1 MRIDRNTIALLYR
14 LLGAVLVLA
23 VLPAVKPLAAQT
35 TTGSIRGYIRGDNGS
50 PLVAAEVRARSLA
63 TGSARVATTNTKGFF
78 ALSGLV
84 PGSYAIEVR
93 SIGFKPSGRTER
105 VQIGQDLTL
114 DFTLLASAV
123 QLEEISVSAAPAVET
138 RSTEVAT
145 NVAPTQVEN
154 LPKSDRNFLALA
166 VLAPGVRLTGDR
178 IGDTRKTIS
187 AGAQGA
193 EQINVFIDGAS
204 YKNDILK
211 GGVAGQDASRGNPF
225 ALNAVQEFRVITQN
239 YKAEYQKASS
249 AIITAT
255 TKSGGNTWTGNAFFA
270 YQNKSLVGLDT
281 FQLRD
286 KFIADSIAKKN
297 TTPSTF
303 RKPDYNRSLVGFSA
317 GGPLVRNKLFFFG
330 SYEGNYQNRSNRVSI
345 VPPTGFPALDTINFA
360 KYNGDFGSPFRSS
373 LFFGKLSYAASPTSS
388 MELSLNTRAENDIR
402 DFGGLS
408 AFSTAT
414 RFKNAVTTGLLKHSY
429 FKGTWLNEALLSYQ
443 RYHYNPVAAN
453 PDQVN
458 RFFGF
463 GCCAQIGG
471 NISNQD
477 FTQKRL
483 SLRDDLTYS
492 GLQMAGAHV
501 LKGGLNVDFSRYDVI
516 KQNSENPRFVY
527 ESWFNNFGFPQRVEF
542 QAGDPN
548 LKTKNTQLG
557 AYLQDDWSP
566 SDRLTFYLGARW
578 DYESGAINTKYVTP
592 RDVVDSL
599 TKYQSRLFRPL
610 EPNRYFTDGTKRSA
624 YLGAFQPRVGF
635 SYGITRDNRTTVFGS
650 VGLFYDRTLFD
661 LATEEK
667 FALQHPGYNIQFY
680 PTGGPAEAGKAE
692 WKNSYLSGRA
702 AANALIAGRA
712 FNTREIKLLPNDL
725 KPPKSTQFS
734 AGVRQLL
741 GDFAVELAYNGVRSN
756 NTFTFYWANQNFTCP
771 QRSFGVAGCFVSNQI
786 PGFGTVLF
794 ADNTGKTWYDAA
806 TLKVD
811 RAFRSGPK
819 FGWGGGIA
827 YTLARRQTQ
836 GFNDDFSFPN
846 PADYPKQVRN
856 DERHRVVANWVI
868 GMPSVF
874 NIFFSGIA
882 TVGSGTNIDVGDR
895 FGGTGN
901 PLIPGGFNAPTYKM
915 LDLRLKKDFVFGRS
929 RFGLSIDG
937 FNVLNSQNLGCY
949 NTGNPADGGFGKAG
963 CTISDPRRVQFGL
976 DLGF

>member
-1 MRIDRNTIALLYR
+1 MRTLRTLVA
-14 LLGAVLVLA
+14 AVLA
-23 VLPAVKPLAAQT
+23 SFALPAAGPLLAQT
-35 TTGSIRGYIRGDNGS
+35 TTGSIRGYVTADNGT
-50 PLVAAEVRARSLA
+50 AIDGADVRARNTA
-63 TGSARVATTNTKGFF
+63 TGVERAATSNAKGFYS
-78 ALSGLV
+78 LSGLV
-84 PGSYAIEVR
+84 PGQYALAVR
-93 SIGFKPSGRTER
+93 HIGHKPVGQAVTVR
-105 VQIGQDLTL
+105 IGQDLTL
-114 DFTLLASAV
+114 NFTLETSAV
-123 QLEEISVSAAPAVET
+123 RLEELSVSATPAVET

-145 NVAPTQVEN
+145 NVTPAQVDA

-166 VLAPGVRLTGDR
+166 VLAPGVRLSGDR

-255 TKSGGNTWTGNAFFA
+255 TKSGSNTWTGNTFFA
-270 YQNKSLVGLDT
+270 YQNKGLVELDT
-281 FQLRD
+281 FQLAD
-286 KFIADSIAKKN
+286 KENNPA
-297 TTPSTF
+297 TF
-303 RKPDYNRSLVGFSA
+303 RKPDYKRSLVGISA
-317 GGPLVRNKLFFFG
+317 GGPVIKNKLFFFG
-330 SYEGNYQNRSNRVSI
+330 SYEGNYQDRSNRVSI

-373 LFFGKLSYAASPTSS
+373 LFFGKLSYAMSPTSS
-388 MELSLNTRAENDIR
+388 MELSLNTRHENDVR
-402 DFGGLS
+402 DFGGLT
-408 AFSTAT
+408 AFDAAT
-414 RFKNAVTTGLLKHSY
+414 HFNNQVTTGLLKHSF

-443 RYHYNPVAAN
+443 QYHYNPVAEN

-477 FTQKRL
+477 FSQKKL

-492 GLQMAGAHV
+492 GLQLGGTHV
-501 LKGGLNVDFSRYDVI
+501 IKGGMNVDFSKYDVI

-527 ESWFNNFGFPQRVEF
+527 EPWFHNFEFPQRVEF

-548 LKTKNTQLG
+548 FKTDNTQLG
-557 AYLQDDWSP
+557 IYLQDDWSP
-566 SDRLTFYLGARW
+566 SERLTFYLGARW

-592 RDVVDSL
+592 QDVVDSL
-599 TKYQSRLFRPL
+599 SKYESRLFLPL
-610 EPNRYFTDGTKRSA
+610 DKDRYFTDGTKRSA
-624 YLGAFQPRVGF
+624 FMGAFQPRVGF

-650 VGLFYDRTLFD
+650 VGIFYDRTLFD
-661 LATEEK
+661 LASEEK
-667 FALQHPGYNIQFY
+667 FALQHPGYRIEFY
-680 PTGGPAEAGKAE
+680 PAGGPAEAGKVE
-692 WKNSYLSGRA
+692 WNNSYLSRA
-702 AANALIAGRA
+702 AVLALTAGRA

-725 KPPKSTQFS
+725 EPPKSTQFS
-734 AGVRQLL
+734 AGVRQIL
-741 GDFAVELAYNGVRSN
+741 GDFSVELAYNGVRSN

-771 QRSFGVAGCFVSNQI
+771 QRSFGVPGCFVGNQI

-794 ADNTGKTWYDAA
+794 ADNLGKTWYDAA
-806 TLKVD
+806 TLKID
-811 RAFRSGPK
+811 RGYRSGEK

-827 YTLARRQTQ
+827 YTLAKRQTQ

-846 PADYPKQVRN
+846 PVDYPKQVRN
-856 DERHRVVANWVI
+856 DERHRVVANWII
-868 GMPSVF
+868 GMPAVLDLQ
-874 NIFFSGIA
+874 FSGVA
-882 TVGSGTNIDVGDR
+882 TVASGTNLDAGDR
-895 FGGTGN
+895 FGGTTN
-901 PLIPGGFNAPTYKM
+901 PLIPGGFDTPTYKM
-915 LDLRLKKDFVFGRS
+915 LDLRLRKDFSFGRTY
-929 RFGLSIDG
+929 RLGLTIDG
-937 FNVLNSQNLGCY
+937 FNVFNTQNLGCY
-949 NTGNPADGGFGKAG
+949 NTGNPADPNFGKAG

-976 DLGF
+976 DVGF

>member
-1 MRIDRNTIALLYR
+1 MRIDRVITLRLYR
-14 LLGAVLVLA
+14 LLAAVLMFAL
-23 VLPAVKPLAAQT
+23 LPAVRPMAAQT

-50 PLVAAEVRARSLA
+50 PIVAAELKARNLA
-63 TGSARVATTNTKGFF
+63 TGVSRVASTNSKGFF

-93 SIGFKPSGRTER
+93 SIGFKPTGRTER
-105 VQIGQDLTL
+105 VAIGQDLNL
-114 DFTLLASAV
+114 DFTMVASAV

-145 NVAPTQVEN
+145 NVAPAQVEN

-255 TKSGGNTWTGNAFFA
+255 TKSGSNVWTGNSFFA
-270 YQNKSLVGLDT
+270 YQNKGLVALDT
-281 FQLRD
+281 FQV
-286 KFIADSIAKKN
+286 ASQAAN
-297 TTPSTF
+297 PGTF
-303 RKPDYNRSLVGFSA
+303 EKPDYNRSLVGLSL
-317 GGPLVRNKLFFFG
+317 GGPLMKDKLFFFG
-330 SYEGNYQNRSNRVSI
+330 SYEGNYQNRSNRVNI
-345 VPPTGFPALDTINFA
+345 VPDAGFPALDTVNFA
-360 KYNGDFGSPFRSS
+360 QYNGDFGSPFRSS
-373 LFFGKLSYAASPTSS
+373 LFFGKLSYAMSQTSS
-388 MELSLNTRAENDIR
+388 MEFSLNTRAENDIR

-408 AFSTAT
+408 AFTSAT
-414 RFKNAVTTGLLKHSY
+414 KFKNAVTTGLLKHSY

-443 RYHYNPVAAN
+443 RYHYNPVPN
-453 PDQVN
+453 TPGQVN

-471 NISNQD
+471 NISSQD
-477 FTQKRL
+477 FTQKKL

-492 GLQMAGAHV
+492 GLQMGGTHV
-501 LKGGLNVDFSRYDVI
+501 LKGGLNVDFSNYDIV

-527 ESWFNNFGFPQRVEF
+527 ESWYHGFEFPQRVEF

-566 SDRLTFYLGARW
+566 TERLTFYLGARW
-578 DYESGAINTKYVTP
+578 DYESAAINTKYVTP
-592 RDVVDSL
+592 QDVVDSL
-599 TKYQSRLFRPL
+599 TKYQNRLFRPL
-610 EPNRYFTDGTKRSA
+610 NPGRYFTDGTQRSGFK
-624 YLGAFQPRVGF
+624 GAIQPRAGF
-635 SYGITRDNRTTVFGS
+635 SYGITKDNRTTVFGS
-650 VGLFYDRTLFD
+650 VGIFYDRTIFD

-667 FALQHPGYNIQFY
+667 FALQHPGYRIEFY

-692 WKNSYLSGRA
+692 WHNSYLTDPASVIA
-702 AANALIAGRA
+702 LAANRQ

-734 AGVRQLL
+734 AGIRQIL
-741 GDFAVELAYNGVRSN
+741 GDVSLELAYNGVRSN
-756 NTFTFYWANQNFTCP
+756 NTFTFYWADQDFTCP
-771 QRSFGVAGCFVSNQI
+771 QRSFGVAGCFVNNDI

-794 ADNTGKTWYDAA
+794 ADNTGKTWYDAG

-811 RAFRSGPK
+811 RGYRQGEK

-827 YTLARRQTQ
+827 YTLAKRQTQ

-846 PADYPKQVRN
+846 ATDYPKQDRN
-856 DERHRVVANWVI
+856 DERHRVVANWII
-868 GMPSVF
+868 GMPAVLDLQ
-874 NIFFSGIA
+874 FSGVA
-882 TVGSGTNIDVGDR
+882 TVGSGTNLDTGDR

-901 PLIPGGFNAPTYKM
+901 PFTAAGFNTPTYKM
-915 LDLRLKKDFVFGRS
+915 IDLRLKKDFTFGRS
-929 RFGLSIDG
+929 RFGLSVDA

-949 NTGNPADGGFGKAG
+949 NLGNVNDANFGKAG

-976 DLGF
+976 ELGF